1 MRNKFDF
8 ERIAVMKIRRVAI
21 TKVFTFDSAHHLVD
35 YNGKCRN
42 IHGHTYKLEVTVK
55 GVPDQNGLVMDFHD
69 LKDIIEAEVLEK
81 IDHKYL
87 NDVFDF
93 NPTCEMTGLW
103 IWAEIAK
110 RLKDTQCGLE
120 KLVLWETP
128 TSYITIDRD
137 DME

>member
-1 MRNKFDF
+1 
-8 ERIAVMKIRRVAI
+8 MKIGKVAI

-42 IHGHTYKLEVTVK
+42 IHGHTYKLEVTLK
-55 GVPDQNGLVMDFHD
+55 GTPDKNGLVMDFHD
-69 LKDIIEAEVLEK
+69 LEDIIEDEVLEK
-81 IDHKYL
+81 VDHKYL

-93 NPTCEMTGLW
+93 NPTCEMIGLW
-103 IWAEIAK
+103 LWEEIAK
-110 RLKDTQCGLE
+110 RVQNTQCSLE

-128 TSYITIDRD
+128 TSYITIDKH